1 MCTHSESIIK
11 ILTAGHIFSESAF
24 IRTYAWNYDES
35 AAESTGSMS
44 APSFPASPT
53 TVTGEP
59 GDSRLEGCVQRTF
72 LPVLRRNIFPWGPWL
87 AVVDLLSEHT
97 CMRLCDPLGFC
108 TVPLTLSII
117 SPFLI
122 YCLFFKQIL
131 QGSKIASKNISKEER
146 KKKFSSYRNINW
158 NHVKYMSRRE
168 LIH

>member
-1 MCTHSESIIK
+1 MNRVPKIELCLKNTIMCTHSESIIK

-59 GDSRLEGCVQRTF
+59 GDSRLEGRVQRTF

-108 TVPLTLSII
+108 TVPLTLSILLGTLPMFQQWPLN
-117 SPFLI
+117 SPSWK
-122 YCLFFKQIL
+122 C
-131 QGSKIASKNISKEER
+131 E
-146 KKKFSSYRNINW
+146 
-158 NHVKYMSRRE
+158 VTM
-168 LIH
+168 